1 MSQPPE
7 PRQKTRPDGPRRVR
21 NGLKLRRKED
31 ETEWPWPA
39 TTWEQ
44 RLVTDVPSETMILAL
59 EYGRLGQT
67 TQARVRPGSDHRQRP
82 VRTGQGLP
90 GANRVSGAQRGRLV
104 DACCNA
110 PRRKRSTRRSC
121 LPVNSPR
128 SSRSP
133 SWRPGIRSSLRRRT
147 LRVTCTCGAE
157 GFNAGTRSWSA
168 CWSSSDSRNSPN
180 LRWRSAAAASNAS
193 VRTCRKH
200 ACSRPVV
207 SARHTPTRTSCG
219 LAGPVRSI
227 GSRLDEFWRPGPS
240 LEAYRNE
247 ISQKHAHHALLRRLG
262 SSPLE
267 GRFPITGLLAS
278 IYDTVM
284 DKAKEMRVAAESP
297 PEPPDRRGRRSG
309 ARRAPERKNR
319 TPRS

>member
-44 RLVTDVPSETMILAL
+44 RLVTDVPSETMLHAL

-67 TQARVRPGSDHRQRP
+67 TLLEFGPGLITANVQCEPAKAFKVRIEFPVLSEVAWSRVLQRTAAEAIYAAKLLAGEFP
-82 VRTGQGLP
+82 SIVEEPFVETGHPLF
-90 GANRVSGAQRGRLV
+90 
-104 DACCNA
+104 
-110 PRRKRSTRRSC
+110 
-121 LPVNSPR
+121 
-128 SSRSP
+128 P
-133 SWRPGIRSSLRRRT
+133 SAEDLRI
-147 LRVTCTCGAE
+147 TCTCGAE
-157 GFNAGTRSWSA
+157 GH
-168 CWSSSDSRNSPN
+168 
-180 LRWRSAAAASNAS
+180 
-193 VRTCRKH
+193 CRHKV
-200 ACSRPVV
+200 VV
-207 SARHTPTRTSCG
+207 SLLVLERLQEFPELAMEVRGRSVERFRSDLQEARMLATRGVSQAHTNPDIVG

-278 IYDTVM
+278 IYDTVA
-284 DKAKEMRVAAESP
+284 DKAREMRVAAESP
-297 PEPPDRRGRRSG
+297 PEPADAVDVQEPSG
-309 ARRAPERKNR
+309 TGAEEPY
-319 TPRS
+319 SSS